1 MRALAVLLLL
11 GCVPKQRYQ
20 QNVADLADAHDQIS
34 AASVEIQRL
43 NDEAAALQRD
53 LQSANAR
60 ADQLDALARDLETR
74 NSGLNGR
81 LKELQGM
88 LADLSE
94 KSAQDRARKTELEG
108 RLVELQQS
116 ASDAEAR
123 AAETRAR
130 LEAQAAEAKARL
142 EALEAE
148 KSQLEQKTAAYD
160 ALVGSLKSEIESGQV
175 TITELRGKLTVN
187 LSNAILF
194 DSGSARLRP
203 DGQAALEK
211 VASVLASI
219 QDREIRVEGHTDN
232 VPVKASASY
241 ADNWALSSLRA
252 STVVSLLVSKGVDP
266 KNIAAVGFGEQ
277 HPVQPNDS
285 EAGRAANR
293 RTEIVLAP
301 RLESAGAAPLK
312 PSP

>member
-1 MRALAVLLLL
+1 MRTLAVLLLL

-20 QNVADLADAHDQIS
+20 QNVADLADAHDQLS
-34 AASVEIQRL
+34 AASAQIERL
-43 NDEAAALQRD
+43 NAETATLQRD
-53 LQSANAR
+53 LQAANAR
-60 ADQLDALARDLETR
+60 ADQLDALSRDLEDR

-94 KSAQDRARKTELEG
+94 KSSQDRARKAELEG
-108 RLVELQQS
+108 RLVELQKS
-116 ASDAEAR
+116 AEQAEAR

-130 LEAQAAEAKARL
+130 LEA
-142 EALEAE
+142 LEAE
-148 KSQLEQKTAAYD
+148 KSKLEEKTAAYD
-160 ALVGSLKSEIESGQV
+160 ALVGSLKSEIDSGQV

-194 DSGSARLRP
+194 DLGSAKLRP

-211 VASVLASI
+211 VASVLASVS
-219 QDREIRVEGHTDN
+219 DREIRVEGHTDN

-252 STVVSLLVSKGVDP
+252 STVVSLLVAHGVDP
-266 KNIAAVGFGEQ
+266 RNIAAVGFGEQ
-277 HPVQPNDS
+277 RPVQPNDS

-293 RTEIVLAP
+293 RTEIVLVP
-301 RLESAGAAPLK
+301 RLESAGSAPLA